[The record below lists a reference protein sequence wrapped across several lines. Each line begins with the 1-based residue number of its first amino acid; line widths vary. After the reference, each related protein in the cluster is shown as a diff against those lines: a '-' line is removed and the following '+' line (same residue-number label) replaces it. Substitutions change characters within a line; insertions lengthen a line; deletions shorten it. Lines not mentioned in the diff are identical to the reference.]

1 MTAVT
6 GAVLSAWAAFSVER
20 GGARPGS
27 PPRHP
32 RSPGALGESGPS
44 PQPVRTCLSRP
55 EFPFLTAATRECF
68 RGDGA
73 AGARGDAETKRAW
86 SQVPP
91 GAVLASPARIPSP
104 TLTGAVG
111 GTRGRCAGGAA
122 VAARSSE
129 EQGAGK
135 GVGFPAL
142 RVCRFLRFCVS
153 PRAPVH
159 APYFSLCLFE
169 PFKRRRP
176 PRIARPRHLRAK
188 PV

>member
-32 RSPGALGESGPS
+32 RSHGALGESGPS

-73 AGARGDAETKRAW
+73 AGERGDAETKRAWSQVPPGASQALPGAW

-104 TLTGAVG
+104 TLTGG
-111 GTRGRCAGGAA
+111 RGRHTGSLCGGRGRGHQVLGGAG
-122 VAARSSE
+122 RGEGRWLPGPSR
-129 EQGAGK
+129 
-135 GVGFPAL
+135 L
-142 RVCRFLRFCVS
+142 
-153 PRAPVH
+153 
-159 APYFSLCLFE
+159 
-169 PFKRRRP
+169 
-176 PRIARPRHLRAK
+176 
-188 PV
+188 

>member
-32 RSPGALGESGPS
+32 RSHGALGESGPS

-73 AGARGDAETKRAW
+73 AGERGDAETKRAW

-91 GAVLASPARIPSP
+91 GASQALPGAWSQVLPPGAVLASPARIPTP
-104 TLTGAVG
+104 TLTGG
-111 GTRGRCAGGAA
+111 RGRRTGSLCGGRGRGHQVLGGAG
-122 VAARSSE
+122 RGEGRWLPGPSR
-129 EQGAGK
+129 
-135 GVGFPAL
+135 L
-142 RVCRFLRFCVS
+142 
-153 PRAPVH
+153 
-159 APYFSLCLFE
+159 
-169 PFKRRRP
+169 
-176 PRIARPRHLRAK
+176 
-188 PV
+188 

>member
-32 RSPGALGESGPS
+32 RSHGALGESGPS

-73 AGARGDAETKRAW
+73 AGERGDAETKRAW
-86 SQVPP
+86 SQVPPP

-104 TLTGAVG
+104 TLTGG
-111 GTRGRCAGGAA
+111 RGRRTGSLCGGRGRGHQVLGGAG
-122 VAARSSE
+122 RGEGRWLPGPSR
-129 EQGAGK
+129 
-135 GVGFPAL
+135 L
-142 RVCRFLRFCVS
+142 
-153 PRAPVH
+153 
-159 APYFSLCLFE
+159 
-169 PFKRRRP
+169 
-176 PRIARPRHLRAK
+176 
-188 PV
+188 